1 MEVKMSQHKEFTPR
15 ACEMYSLIEKY
26 FTTNLTQRTFCEQQG
41 IAYSTFHW
49 WLHRYKTDNAASLSS
64 DDKRSGD
71 FIPVHIAADT
81 AKVLSSTCHIEYPNG
96 VIVHLLHAD
105 VRLISELIGLQTD

>member
-1 MEVKMSQHKEFTPR
+1 MSHRKNLTAR
-15 ACEMYSLIEKY
+15 APEMYSLIEKY
-26 FTTNLTQRTFCEQQG
+26 LTTNLTQRTFCEQHG

-49 WLHRYKTDNAASLSS
+49 WLHRYKTDGAASLSS

-71 FIPVHIAADT
+71 FIPVHVATDT

-96 VIVHLLHAD
+96 VIVHLLYAD